1 MLRIAIVEDDQAYA
15 KTLQEYV
22 ARFSEEEKEEF
33 RVSVFLNGLNFIED
47 YPGCDIVFMD
57 IEMPQMNGIEA
68 AKKLRAFDT
77 QCSLIFVTNMARY
90 AVAGYEVDAMD
101 FLVKP
106 VGYFN
111 FSMKLKK
118 AVQIQKEKKNTYV
131 LLHTGDGEVKVPVSN
146 ILYMDSALHM
156 VRFHLKDKILSVRT
170 SLKELEPVYIRYS
183 FVRCSNSAMVN
194 LGAVDRVVL
203 DMVYVGKDE
212 LTISRS
218 RKKAFLDALALY
230 YGGKR

>member
-1 MLRIAIVEDDQAYA
+1 MEDDKTYA
-15 KTLQEYV
+15 ETLKQYIS
-22 ARFSEEEKEEF
+22 RFSEEEKEEF
-33 RVSVFLNGLNFIED
+33 QVSVFSNGLNFIED
-47 YPGCDIVFMD
+47 YPGSDIVFMD

-68 AKKLRAFDT
+68 ARKLRAFDR

-90 AVAGYEVDAMD
+90 AVVGYEVDAMD

-118 AVQIQKEKKNTYV
+118 AVQIQKEKKSQYV
-131 LLHTGDGEVKVPVSN
+131 LLHTSDGEVKVSVSD
-146 ILYMDSALHM
+146 ILYMVSALHM
-156 VRFHLKDKILSVRT
+156 VHFHLKDRVLSVRT
-170 SLKELEPVYIRYS
+170 SLKDLEPVYEKYN
-183 FVRCSNSAMVN
+183 FVRCSNSTMVN
-194 LGAVDRVVL
+194 LGAVERVVF
-203 DMVYVGKDE
+203 DTIYIGKDE
-212 LTISRS
+212 IIISRS